1 MKTKFE
7 RFLKIKELSMD
18 HNLFFPENFG
28 WVKEYIPFMPK
39 IDIDMPM
46 IVKKSKIHMIKYNT
60 NPIVIQ
66 FEDKSK
72 IFCSYDQ
79 YRRLPKK
86 PEKGQMVEFGFMG
99 SPDIEQTQ
107 PMVLKSFRVIS

>member
-18 HNLFFPENFG
+18 HNLFFPENFD

-79 YRRLPKK
+79 YRS
-86 PEKGQMVEFGFMG
+86 QMVEFGFMG

>member
-18 HNLFFPENFG
+18 HNLFFPENFD

-39 IDIDMPM
+39 
-46 IVKKSKIHMIKYNT
+46 
-60 NPIVIQ
+60 IVIQ